1 MPTLITVVTL
11 FDDDGPYFYH
21 MHSELLAVLV
31 ELLELSEVVVLDEEY
46 DDMW

>member
-11 FDDDGPYFYH
+11 FDDDAPYFYH

-31 ELLELSEVVVLDEEY
+31 ELLLEAVVLDEEH
-46 DDMW
+46 DMW